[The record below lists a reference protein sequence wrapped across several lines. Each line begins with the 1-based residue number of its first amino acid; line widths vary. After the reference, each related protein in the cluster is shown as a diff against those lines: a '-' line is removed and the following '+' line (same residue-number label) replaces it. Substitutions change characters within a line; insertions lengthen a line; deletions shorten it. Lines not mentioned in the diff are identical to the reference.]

1 MQEVFFLGAGKPF
14 NGIKHSALRK
24 LNKTSS
30 VIDWSLDAFS
40 YLKPKFNF
48 ICGYQSEAIIKAHP
62 NLNFIKNHDWG
73 NTKAGWSLLNSISNS
88 NNSILVCYSDI
99 VFRESA
105 VRKINRS
112 SGDIIV
118 GIDSQWLRRYSG
130 RSEYELKNC
139 EKVCYS
145 KNNINLLGS
154 NIELDKANAEFIGL
168 VHFSKKAVKELLIL
182 KNELDT
188 ENLNIKQLNLSDL
201 IELLRLKGFGINYV
215 DLKADWAQLNEEQD
229 LAKFILGTKA
239 QTLRNL
245 KKILKHSRVED
256 QFCFDVKS
264 WKENSKAIISNIQK
278 EFCNVHL
285 IIRSSAI
292 SEDGFFESKAG
303 MFESVL
309 NVPGDNSGEINKAIK
324 KVIGSYPDNNSY
336 NQVLVQP
343 MLKNVLVSGV
353 AFTRTLQGGA
363 PYYSINYDDLTGS
376 TESIT
381 SGTSINDKK
390 IIISRHPS
398 KKLKNIPKNLSNLIP
413 AIKEIETLLNYDSLD
428 IEFAITKRYGIHILQ
443 VRPMT
448 IQSSMSSENDNLYY
462 DLLGKCEMLYDE
474 NSQPSPFILGNKQLY
489 GVMPDWNPAEIIG
502 TKPNILSVSLY
513 NDLILND
520 IWAKQRAEYGY
531 KDVRPKSLLVN
542 FAGHPYIDIRAS
554 FNSFVPK
561 DLKDNIAKKLV
572 NFSLN
577 WLEEHPELHD
587 KVEFDVI
594 PTCYDLNFD
603 KWEKRLIANGGLS
616 KNEVLQIKLGLLKI
630 TNDAIKRND
639 IDFKAI
645 EILENRLQK
654 IKKAKMPPLQKA
666 LLLLEDA
673 KLYGTLPFA
682 HLARSA
688 FVAISLIR
696 SGVSTNLLTK
706 NESDDF
712 LNSIETVS
720 HEFTKDC
727 INCSQSKISWK
738 NFVNKYGHLRP
749 GTYDINSLS
758 YISNPEL
765 YLKPAVIQA
774 NKNKLTKV
782 NPWIKFNKKFY
793 DALLDSGIN
802 ATPDQIN
809 KFFKT
814 AIEGREYSKFAFT
827 KNLSL
832 ALDEIVLWA
841 KSHGIEKDIIA
852 NISIEDL
859 KMLSKGLIP
868 ICSFKEW
875 LSNRANENI
884 RFKDIIKFIELPPLI
899 SSKNDFYQ
907 FLYPDCQPNYIGN
920 NKISAQIINLENV
933 HAPKESVAGKIV
945 LIPQADPG
953 YDWLFGRNISGLITM
968 YGGANSHMAIRS
980 AEFGLPAAI
989 GVGETLYRK
998 LSNSSKLELNPE
1010 ERIIRCLT

>member
-40 YLKPKFNF
+40 YLKPKINF

-62 NLNFIKNHDWG
+62 NLNFIKNHDWR

-398 KKLKNIPKNLSNLIP
+398 KKLKNIPKNLSNLMP

-502 TKPNILSVSLY
+502 LRPYPLALSLY
-513 NDLILND
+513 RELVTDS
-520 IWAKQRAEYGY
+520 IWAYQRHNYGY
-531 KDVRPKSLLVN
+531 RNLRSFPLITSLYGLPYVDVRL
-542 FAGHPYIDIRAS
+542 S
-554 FNSFVPK
+554 FNSFIPSSLDVSIAEK
-561 DLKDNIAKKLV
+561 LANHYLDKLKDQ
-572 NFSLN
+572 
-577 WLEEHPELHD
+577 PYLHD
-587 KVEFDVI
+587 KIEFEIVFS
-594 PTCYDLNFD
+594 CFSLDLPRKLEKLKDAGFSRRERDQISTSLLELTNRIIDSDTGLWKLDIEKLGKLEQRREKILSSKMRPLEKIYWLIEDCKNYGTSCFAGMARCGFIAIELLNSFVQENIIKED
-603 KWEKRLIANGGLS
+603 EKR
-616 KNEVLQIKLGLLKI
+616 K
-630 TNDAIKRND
+630 
-639 IDFKAI
+639 
-645 EILENRLQK
+645 
-654 IKKAKMPPLQKA
+654 
-666 LLLLEDA
+666 
-673 KLYGTLPFA
+673 
-682 HLARSA
+682 
-688 FVAISLIR
+688 
-696 SGVSTNLLTK
+696 
-706 NESDDF
+706 F
-712 LNSIETVS
+712 LNSLDSITSEMIRDMNKDKS
-720 HEFTKDC
+720 EFIK
-727 INCSQSKISWK
+727 
-738 NFVNKYGHLRP
+738 KYGHLRP
-749 GTYDINSLS
+749 NTYDICS
-758 YISNPEL
+758 
-765 YLKPAVIQA
+765 
-774 NKNKLTKV
+774 KNYRDGYV
-782 NPWIKFNKKFY
+782 F
-793 DALLDSGIN
+793 
-802 ATPDQIN
+802 
-809 KFFKT
+809 
-814 AIEGREYSKFAFT
+814 
-827 KNLSL
+827 
-832 ALDEIVLWA
+832 
-841 KSHGIEKDIIA
+841 
-852 NISIEDL
+852 
-859 KMLSKGLIP
+859 LSK
-868 ICSFKEW
+868 
-875 LSNRANENI
+875 
-884 RFKDIIKFIELPPLI
+884 
-899 SSKNDFYQ
+899 
-907 FLYPDCQPNYIGN
+907 
-920 NKISAQIINLENV
+920 
-933 HAPKESVAGKIV
+933 
-945 LIPQADPG
+945 
-953 YDWLFGRNISGLITM
+953 
-968 YGGANSHMAIRS
+968 
-980 AEFGLPAAI
+980 
-989 GVGETLYRK
+989 
-998 LSNSSKLELNPE
+998 
-1010 ERIIRCLT
+1010 